1 MPFYPP
7 EDARALTDYRPS
19 CESNAQLA
27 RLLGART
34 QMEYRQA
41 LVEEGALDKVR
52 RVVASPHPG
61 SGHLEDAK

>member
-41 LVEEGALDKVR
+41 LVEKGALDKVR
-52 RVVASPHPG
+52 TIVASPHPG
-61 SGHLEDAK
+61 DGQLTNTK